1 MVRVRFAPSP
11 TGFLHVGAARTAIY
25 NWLYAR
31 NQNGTFILR
40 IEDTD
45 VVRSSQEMVQGI
57 IDGMKWLGLDWDE
70 GPIYQSQRLELYRER
85 AKQLLQKGKAY
96 YCYCTPEEIQ
106 ERKTKTEAAGEYW
119 WYDRRCYKLSEDE
132 KSNFESE
139 GRAKAIRFII
149 PEGKTRY
156 KDMIRGK
163 IEVENQT
170 IEDFVL
176 LRSDGHPTYH
186 LSVVADDI
194 DLGITHVI
202 RGADH
207 ISNTP
212 KQILLYLAF
221 GAAVPR
227 FAHQSLILGL
237 DKKKL
242 SKRHGV
248 TSVLQFQEDGFLS
261 LALLN
266 YLVQMS
272 WFPGEERI
280 YSVTEMMEKFYL
292 DKRSGGNPVF
302 DMNKLEWLNGQ
313 LISQTAAEELFP
325 LVKSDF
331 SRTGLWR
338 EEFGSSEKEWFL
350 RLLDLL
356 KERSRKISDFSVRA
370 IPFLSDDYPIEA
382 EAAEKHLQDKILND
396 LMPKL
401 AEDFESL
408 DSFKAEGIER
418 ILRQRAETEDIKAG
432 LLIHACRVLVLG
444 TKVSPGIF
452 EVLELLGREKTVA
465 RLRRY
470 EEICRDHC
478 PNGPLQE
485 RE

>member
-31 NQNGTFILR
+31 NQQGTFILR

-45 VVRSSQEMVQGI
+45 VERSSGEMVQGI

-70 GPIYQSQRLELYRER
+70 GPIYQSQRLDHYRDR
-85 AKQLLQKGKAY
+85 AKQLLQMGKAY
-96 YCYCTPEEIQ
+96 CCYCTPEEIQ
-106 ERKTKTEAAGEYW
+106 ERKTKTEAAGDYW
-119 WYDRRCYKLSEDE
+119 WYDRRCFKLTED
-132 KSNFESE
+132 KKNQFEAE

-149 PEGKTRY
+149 PEGITRY

-163 IEVENQT
+163 IEVENRT

-212 KQILLYLAF
+212 KQILLYLALE
-221 GAAVPR
+221 ASVPR
-227 FAHQSLILGL
+227 FAHQSLILGP

-266 YLVQMS
+266 YLAQMS
-272 WFPGEERI
+272 WSPGEEKI
-280 YSVTEMMEKFYL
+280 YPVEEMIEKFYL

-302 DMNKLEWLNGQ
+302 DMTKLEWLNGQ
-313 LISQTAAEELFP
+313 LISQTTAETLLL
-325 LVKSDF
+325 LVRDDF
-331 SRTGLWR
+331 KRAGLWR
-338 EEFGSSEKEWFL
+338 NEFDSEKKEW
-350 RLLDLL
+350 LLLLIDLL
-356 KERSRKISDFSVRA
+356 KERSRKITDFAVRA
-370 IPFLSDDYPIEA
+370 APFLSDDYPFEKEA
-382 EAAEKHLQDKILND
+382 IEKHLQDEKLID
-396 LMPKL
+396 LLPKFAADL
-401 AEDFESL
+401 DAI
-408 DSFKAEGIER
+408 DSFKAEEIER
-418 ILRQRAETEDIKAG
+418 ILRDRAESEGVKAG
-432 LLIHACRVLVLG
+432 LLIHASRVLVLG

-452 EVLELLGREKTVA
+452 
-465 RLRRY
+465 
-470 EEICRDHC
+470 
-478 PNGPLQE
+478 
-485 RE
+485 